1 MKTWEDYKE
10 YVKKTDSKRAMDM
23 KESEELA
30 EIITAMIAQRN
41 ALGLTQR
48 QLAQMCG
55 IPQSSLARIESCKS
69 IPNLKTLLNIL
80 KHLNLS
86 LKIQSI

>member
-10 YVKKTDSKRAMDM
+10 HVKKTDSKRAMDM

-48 QLAQMCG
+48 QLAQMCE
-55 IPQSSLARIESCKS
+55 IPQSSLARIESCNPFL
-69 IPNLKTLLNIL
+69 I
-80 KHLNLS
+80 
-86 LKIQSI
+86 